1 MFEVGDN
8 VRVKEDANT
17 IISRFVTFV
26 PDMYQYKGKE
36 FTIKSYRNY
45 CYNLEGVTSA
55 SGYYWKFDESWL
67 ELCNNNKIDIK
78 EDDFEELLCLKSENW

>member
-8 VRVKEDANT
+8 VRIKENANT

-26 PDMYQYKGKE
+26 PEMHKYKGKE
-36 FTIKSYRNY
+36 FTIRNYRNY
-45 CYNLEGVTSA
+45 CYTLEGATSA

-67 ELCNNNKIDIK
+67 EFCNNNKIDIK
-78 EDDFEELLCLKSENW
+78 EDDFEELLCLK